1 MEIDCNDCNALHF
14 SVPLRLPTHPLPPPP
29 ALQQVVPTPVQTHK
43 ANNLDVLA
51 HTLKLADLDFDFEP
65 AEPVRGGGGSSLVP
79 PSETQVVILILRVT
93 CSNYVLI
100 CCYI

>member
-1 MEIDCNDCNALHF
+1 MREIVSNDLVVSALLCARPF
-14 SVPLRLPTHPLPPPP
+14 SVPLRLPTQPLPPPP
-29 ALQQVVPTPVQTHK
+29 ALQQVVTTVQTNK

-79 PSETQVVILILRVT
+79 PSETQVCIV
-93 CSNYVLI
+93 CM
-100 CCYI
+100 